1 MKETSRLIVSRKPAR
16 ERERRKGKEPFL
28 TVFIILY
35 ARRRGGGGGGR
46 LPSLTATVTDV
57 QWRLF
62 TAVCR
67 KYSLNVRMS
76 KEASDVW
83 LVACQFICEC
93 GQETHRYKNQ
103 GMSRDWIQIS
113 ARVGAGGGSS
123 QVLTGLKRLSVQ
135 LAPNAKNT
143 TKRCS
148 IRKQP

>member
-1 MKETSRLIVSRKPAR
+1 MKETSRLIVSRKAAR
-16 ERERRKGKEPFL
+16 EREQDKREEPFL

-35 ARRRGGGGGGR
+35 ARGGEGR

-62 TAVCR
+62 TVVRR

-93 GQETHRYKNQ
+93 GQETHHPFIKSTNES
-103 GMSRDWIQIS
+103 G
-113 ARVGAGGGSS
+113 
-123 QVLTGLKRLSVQ
+123 
-135 LAPNAKNT
+135 
-143 TKRCS
+143 
-148 IRKQP
+148 